1 MQQFALSD
9 RFRDSSGSPAAS
21 FNTWRVAVRYV
32 EDMKKATLA
41 EFDQE
46 EAEWRETTE
55 GQVLNLCE
63 IEEPLPTPEELDE
76 LDPDEAIRRIK
87 TWSRTTRSFALPLNA
102 TSAPGVRW
110 LWRASRR
117 EPRRNPKPS
126 LNLQQSKKPF
136 PRNSG
141 G

>member
-1 MQQFALSD
+1 
-9 RFRDSSGSPAAS
+9 
-21 FNTWRVAVRYV
+21 
-32 EDMKKATLA
+32 MKKATLA

-46 EAEWRETTE
+46 EAEWRETAE

-87 TWSRTTRSFALPLNA
+87 TWSRTTRSFALPLKA

-110 LWRASRR
+110 LSRASRR
-117 EPRRNPKPS
+117 GPRHIKPS
-126 LNLQQSKKPF
+126 LNRRQSEKAALAARCYPSRRSTSPNLQRSTEKG
-136 PRNSG
+136 SG
-141 G
+141 AAQTF

>member
-1 MQQFALSD
+1 M
-9 RFRDSSGSPAAS
+9 
-21 FNTWRVAVRYV
+21 RYV
-32 EDMKKATLA
+32 EYMKNATLA
-41 EFDQE
+41 KFDQE

-63 IEEPLPTPEELDE
+63 IAEPLPTPEELDE

-87 TWSRTTRSFALPLNA
+87 TWSRTTRSFALPLKA

-110 LWRASRR
+110 LWRASGR